1 MLPVRTP
8 RTDDH
13 ERHDRQAVTAGR
25 DAPGSV
31 LGRIRARWPA
41 WATDVVLTL
50 LVLWAQVLAELK
62 NPASAVL
69 PFPWGVVVAATA
81 PLALLARR
89 YYPIA
94 VLVVSTAAMFAGMS
108 NFGEVVA
115 LYALGSYCQDR
126 RLMWGFAGLNMIAL
140 LFYANAVEINGLA
153 SLLQLVVLMG
163 FMWLLPLVTGLYAR
177 TRRDYLAG
185 LVDRAERAEREQA
198 LIAEHARGEERTRI
212 AREMHDV
219 VAHQVSLVVMHAGA
233 LRTVVHKDR
242 EQAARA
248 AGVIEEVGQQ
258 AMQELRQMLGVLH
271 SHDASESRADSSP
284 PKVERIPALVEASRE
299 AGLDVELSTEGDPE
313 PMSEQVERA
322 AYRVVQEA
330 LTNVHKHAGGS
341 RAKVLI
347 EHGAGRL
354 RVEVTNTRPTDGFER
369 TLPSSGHGLDGLRE
383 RTALVNGDITAGP
396 RYDGGYRVR
405 ATLPTGARD

>member
-1 MLPVRTP
+1 M
-8 RTDDH
+8 
-13 ERHDRQAVTAGR
+13 
-25 DAPGSV
+25 
-31 LGRIRARWPA
+31 LGRIRAWWPA

-50 LVLWAQVLAELK
+50 LVLWAQVLSEVK

-69 PFPWGVVVAATA
+69 PLPWGVVVAATA

-89 YYPIA
+89 YYPVA
-94 VLVVSTAAMFAGMS
+94 VLVVSTAAMFTGMS
-108 NFGEVVA
+108 NFGAQVA
-115 LYALGSYCQDR
+115 LYALGSYCHDR

-140 LFYANAVEINGLA
+140 LFYTNANEADGL
-153 SLLQLVVLMG
+153 SGLFQIVVLLG
-163 FMWLLPLVTGLYAR
+163 VMWLLPLVTGLYAR
-177 TRRDYLAG
+177 TRRDYLTG

-198 LIAEHARGEERTRI
+198 LIAERARGEERTRI

-248 AGVIEEVGQQ
+248 AGVIEGVGQQ

-271 SHDASESRADSSP
+271 SHDASGPRVGSSSSP

-299 AGLDVELSTEGDPE
+299 AGLNVGLSIEGDPE

-341 RAKVLI
+341 KAEALI
-347 EHGAGRL
+347 KHEAGRL
-354 RVEVTNTRPTDGFER
+354 RVEVTNTRPADGFER

-383 RTALVNGDITAGP
+383 RIGLVSGDITAGP
-396 RYDGGYRVR
+396 LSDGGYRVR
-405 ATLPTGARD
+405 ATLPTGARN